1 MRKSQFFLRLSF
13 CGQEQKKPAGIK
25 PFISAKLELTT
36 VYVAKA
42 AFKHKEGNG
51 DMRRNRKNNIR
62 RERIV
67 MLASSAF
74 VLAALTMTGI
84 YMKERNTDSKND
96 GYTIDFTTLDENV
109 DNKYQEIARN
119 FETNNGDSA
128 QIALNG
134 QDKPLEEQIN
144 LEDDLDYM
152 PMEAGSH
159 LVEIPGLTDGSTALM
174 EEPDSEAVDVPDAED
189 AEEEDDDSEEDEET
203 GSNSVVLRELHFSD
217 TDGLTRPVQ
226 GDILMHY
233 SMDSSVYFATLDQY
247 KYNPAVMFQAEEGN
261 VVSACAAGQVVN
273 IFEDSRLGHAVT
285 IYLGDG
291 YEATYGQLKDIEVTK
306 NSYVNAG
313 DTIGSVAA
321 PTKYF
326 SVEGSN
332 LYFELTK
339 DGEPVNP
346 ENLF

>member
-13 CGQEQKKPAGIK
+13 YWQAQKIPASIK
-25 PFISAKLELTT
+25 PPVSAKLEVTT

-119 FETNNGDSA
+119 FETDNGDSA

-134 QDKPLEEQIN
+134 QDKALEEQIN

-159 LVEIPGLTDGSTALM
+159 LVEIPGLTDGSSTL
-174 EEPDSEAVDVPDAED
+174 EEEDVPDAED
-189 AEEEDDDSEEDEET
+189 AEQEDNDDSEEDEET
-203 GSNSVVLRELHFSD
+203 GSNSVVMKELHFSEAE
-217 TDGLTRPVQ
+217 GLTRPVQ
-226 GDILMHY
+226 GDVLMHY
-233 SMDSSVYFATLDQY
+233 SMDSSIYFATLDQY

-261 VVSACAAGQVVN
+261 TVSACAAGQVVN
-273 IFEDSRLGHAVT
+273 VFEDSRLGHAVT
-285 IYLGDG
+285 IDLGDG
-291 YEATYGQLKDIEVTK
+291 YEATYGQLKDIAVTK

>member
-1 MRKSQFFLRLSF
+1 
-13 CGQEQKKPAGIK
+13 
-25 PFISAKLELTT
+25 
-36 VYVAKA
+36 
-42 AFKHKEGNG
+42 
-51 DMRRNRKNNIR
+51 MRRNRKNNIR

-96 GYTIDFTTLDENV
+96 GYTIDFTTLDDNV

-119 FETNNGDSA
+119 FETDNGDS
-128 QIALNG
+128 QQVALNG
-134 QDKPLEEQIN
+134 QDKTLEEQIN

-159 LVEIPGLTDGSTALM
+159 LVEIPGLTGGSTAL
-174 EEPDSEAVDVPDAED
+174 EEEDVPDAED
-189 AEEEDDDSEEDEET
+189 NDDSEEDEET
-203 GSNSVVLRELHFSD
+203 GSNSVVIKELHFSEA
-217 TDGLTRPVQ
+217 DGLTRPVQ
-226 GDILMHY
+226 GDVLMHY

-247 KYNPAVMFQAEEGN
+247 KYNPAVMFRAEEGN
-261 VVSACAAGQVVN
+261 AVSACAAGQVVN

-285 IYLGDG
+285 IDLGDG

>member
-1 MRKSQFFLRLSF
+1 
-13 CGQEQKKPAGIK
+13 
-25 PFISAKLELTT
+25 
-36 VYVAKA
+36 
-42 AFKHKEGNG
+42 
-51 DMRRNRKNNIR
+51 MRRNRKNNIR

-96 GYTIDFTTLDENV
+96 GYTIDFTTLDDNV

-119 FETNNGDSA
+119 FETDNGDSP

-134 QDKPLEEQIN
+134 QDKTLEEQIN

-159 LVEIPGLTDGSTALM
+159 LVEIPGLTGGSTAL
-174 EEPDSEAVDVPDAED
+174 EEEDVPDAED
-189 AEEEDDDSEEDEET
+189 AGEEDNDDSEEDEET
-203 GSNSVVLRELHFSD
+203 GSNSVVIKELHFSEA
-217 TDGLTRPVQ
+217 DGLTRPVQ
-226 GDILMHY
+226 GDVLMHY

-247 KYNPAVMFQAEEGN
+247 KYNPAVMFRAEEGN
-261 VVSACAAGQVVN
+261 AVSACAAGQVVN

-285 IYLGDG
+285 IDLGDG